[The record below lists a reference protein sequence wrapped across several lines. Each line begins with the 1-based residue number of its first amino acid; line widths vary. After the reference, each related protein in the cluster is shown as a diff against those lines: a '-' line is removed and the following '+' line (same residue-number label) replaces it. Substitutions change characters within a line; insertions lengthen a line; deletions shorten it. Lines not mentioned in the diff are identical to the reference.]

1 MRKLFPEGGADQS
14 KSLNDVIHCIDGL
27 FHDKYGCIFYKIYCI
42 ITITSQFLSL
52 PSFTHSMYT
61 SRNCEVIN

>member
-27 FHDKYGCIFYKIYCI
+27 FHDKYGCIFYKIYNNNNF
-42 ITITSQFLSL
+42 TI
-52 PSFTHSMYT
+52 SFSAFVY
-61 SRNCEVIN
+61 SFDVYIRNCEVIN